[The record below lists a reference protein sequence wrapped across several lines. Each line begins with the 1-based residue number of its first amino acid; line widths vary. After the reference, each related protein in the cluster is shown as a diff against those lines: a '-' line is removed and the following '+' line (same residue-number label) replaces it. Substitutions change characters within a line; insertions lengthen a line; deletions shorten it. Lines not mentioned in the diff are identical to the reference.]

1 MNYTKVSREDMCY
14 LEADDFEYHELME
27 RLVLDEL
34 MVFYV
39 MRNDR
44 IIGILDKNDVISKNA
59 PSMNKDYIR
68 HFDEMP
74 TSKQIQEILKTW
86 MYKKLVIFV
95 GDDVVYEY
103 RNLEYGY
110 FPRQVYRNFMAL
122 RYVDIFGTQFA
133 DYLKTCNIRQIYIL
147 CESDLTGYLKRKI
160 EGVNFIWHK
169 DQSTIPVDD
178 NNTIWNFRYG
188 KDYYE
193 AIPHSLVKRFEDFY
207 FLAERVIFK
216 VFTDYCE
223 KNQMQYFFV
232 KGPVYEELTCLSHYE
247 ECNFEGGKT
256 LQELIENKDSVKKIA
271 ADESDLEYL
280 DNRLLNA
287 TVALNNGF
295 SIVESDIAVKHLH
308 IKGGIRKT
316 IPEMEYFCN
325 SLHLYGPCISSGYM
339 VSDEH
344 TIESYLQKIFVD
356 QNINIKVFN
365 HGTNNGQVLLCD
377 VINALNTPA
386 KAGDIFV
393 FIFEKDPILDE
404 LKIPV
409 HNLNPVFNQRKQKN
423 EIFFYDCPAHCNK
436 FANSLMAEYLFSLR
450 NEERVVYGAKEK
462 TYFELKGID
471 IFQFEDYDIV
481 NPNLVSFYLRYSA
494 LKRTLSRYEKIGGM
508 LIHAAPFT
516 KGHKYLID
524 TALLEMDA
532 VVVFVMADY
541 FHSLSVLDRVEIV
554 RENMKAYSNVYVV
567 PIEPFAISSSYFP
580 AYMYRD
586 NKMFES
592 NKTLKFTGEMV
603 DKYTFSYFGIKYR
616 FLGEEESGSFTDKY
630 NDLVSE
636 EAPKHGITVS
646 IIKRKLDNH
655 GAVISAGTARRAI
668 ADKDVNTM
676 KRILPDETINYIIKN
691 DVVLH

>member
-1 MNYTKVSREDMCY
+1 MNYTKVNREDMCY
-14 LEADDFEYHELME
+14 LEADNFEYHELME
-27 RLVLDEL
+27 QLVLDEL

-39 MRNDR
+39 IRNGK
-44 IIGILDKNDVISKNA
+44 IIGILDKNDVVSQNA

-68 HFDEMP
+68 RFDKMP

-95 GDDVVYEY
+95 DDDVVCEY

-122 RYVDIFGTQFA
+122 RYVDVFGNLFA
-133 DYLKTCNIRQIYIL
+133 DYLKACNIRQIHIL
-147 CESDLTGYLKRKI
+147 CESDLTDYLKKKI
-160 EGVNFIWHK
+160 ADINFLWHK
-169 DQSTIPVDD
+169 EYSTIPVND
-178 NNTIWNFRYG
+178 NIAIWNFRYG

-193 AIPHSLVKRFEDFY
+193 FIPDSLVKRFEDFY

-223 KNQMQYFFV
+223 NNDIQYFFV
-232 KGPVYEELTCLSHYE
+232 KGPVLEELNCLSHFE
-247 ECNFEGGKT
+247 EFNFKSGKT
-256 LQELIENKDSVKKIA
+256 LQELIEDKGTVKKIA

-280 DNRLLNA
+280 DNRLFNV

-295 SIVESDIAVKHLH
+295 SIVESDIAREHLH
-308 IKGGIRKT
+308 INGGIRKT
-316 IPEMEYFCN
+316 IPERKNFCN

-344 TIESYLQKIFVD
+344 TIESYLQEIYVH

-386 KAGDIFV
+386 KAGDVFV
-393 FIFEKDPILDE
+393 FIFEKDPILDKLE
-404 LKIPV
+404 IPV
-409 HNLNPVFNQRKQKN
+409 YNLNPLFNQRKHKN
-423 EIFFYDCPAHCNK
+423 EIFFYDCPSHCNK

-450 NEERVVYGAKEK
+450 REERVVRGACEK
-462 TYFELKGID
+462 TYFDLRDID
-471 IFQFEDYDIV
+471 IFQFEYYDIV
-481 NPNLVSFYLRYSA
+481 NPNLLSFYLRYSA
-494 LKRTLSRYEKIGGM
+494 LKRTLSRYGKIGGV

-567 PIEPFAISSSYFP
+567 PIESFAISSSYFP

-586 NKMFES
+586 NKLFEN

-603 DKYTFSYFGIKYR
+603 DKYIFSYFGIKYR
-616 FLGEEESGSFTDKY
+616 FLGQEESGSFTDKY

-646 IIKRKLDNH
+646 IIKRKLDDR
-655 GAVISAGTARRAI
+655 GAVISAGIARKAI
-668 ADKDVNTM
+668 ANKDVGTM
-676 KRILPDETINYIIKN
+676 KKILSDETINYILKN
-691 DVVLH
+691 DVTFH